1 VTYTEKAYTEEAD
14 TEQADVEQA
23 AAADPQ
29 RELAGP
35 APSVARRASGQPLS
49 AASWDDLRQLFSLEP
64 GIVHLNTGTV
74 GVLPYAVEDEYDR
87 VTRQWAGGLLDVYRP
102 TMFTE
107 YRAAIGRSYGVDG
120 DEIVISH
127 NATEAVARV
136 INGLD
141 LHAGDE
147 AVVTT
152 HECYSVL
159 SNLNLVRNRHGL
171 SLKVLTPPS
180 GYQASADEIVALFEQ
195 AITPRTKV
203 FAFSAISLWTGT
215 MMPLRALCEL
225 AQRHGIITVV
235 DGALMS
241 GMLDESLRASGA
253 DFIACSGSK
262 YQCGPLG
269 SGILYVRNKVFGEYN
284 PLPLPTLWPVI
295 STWYP
300 MIGSPPP
307 RSSTS
312 VESYDIGD
320 YLQSAGSA
328 NIARGAALAK
338 ACQLWDEIG
347 RDRIQRRVMAL
358 GDHARERV
366 LERFGERAMYSPGAD
381 RRLRSPL
388 VAFNPFREA
397 ADHWNV
403 KKISALTE
411 RLAAE
416 HRIWVRW
423 TEFDVPQS
431 PHQHYAARISPHIFN
446 DVEEIDQ
453 AVAQIA
459 AVAEELS

>member
-1 VTYTEKAYTEEAD
+1 VTYTENP
-14 TEQADVEQA
+14 
-23 AAADPQ
+23 PQ
-29 RELAGP
+29 EVAEPLPEPALRE
-35 APSVARRASGQPLS
+35 V
-49 AASWDDLRQLFSLEP
+49 SWDGIRKLFALEA
-64 GIVHLNTGTV
+64 GITHLNTGTV

-87 VTRQWAGGLLDVYRP
+87 VRRHWAGGLVDVYRP

-107 YRAAIGRSYGVDG
+107 YRAAIGRSYGADG

-147 AVVTT
+147 AVVTS

-171 SLKVLTPPS
+171 SLTVLTPPS
-180 GYQASADEIVALFEQ
+180 GYRASAEEMVALFEQ

-215 MMPLRALCEL
+215 RMPLRALCRL
-225 AQRHGIITVV
+225 AQQHGIITVI

-241 GMLDESLRASGA
+241 GMLESDLRASGA

-269 SGILYVRNKVFGEYN
+269 SGILYVRNKVFEQYN

-300 MIGSPPP
+300 MTGAPPP

-312 VESYDIGD
+312 IESYDIGD
-320 YLQSAGSA
+320 YLQSAGSG

-347 RDRIQRRVMAL
+347 RDRIERRVYEL
-358 GDHARERV
+358 GDYARERV
-366 LERFGERAMYSPGAD
+366 LECFGERAMYSPGAD

-416 HRIWVRW
+416 HRIWIRW
-423 TEFDVPQS
+423 TEFDVPHS

-446 DVEEIDQ
+446 DVAEIDH
-453 AVAQIA
+453 AVATIA
-459 AVAEELS
+459 AVAEDLS